1 MSQTM
6 PCLFVDLPVVRANT
20 RAMVELCHA
29 SGIRPVGI
37 TKLACGAHP
46 VAEALIDGGIDI
58 IGLGTD
64 FDGFSGE
71 TDVPD
76 TAHMQHLADVMSH
89 DGFTDEEIEKV
100 FSKNVLRVF
109 RECWK

>member
-1 MSQTM
+1 MDM
-6 PCLFVDLPVVRANT
+6 VRHMKYLRN
-20 RAMVELCHA
+20 V
-29 SGIRPVGI
+29 
-37 TKLACGAHP
+37 
-46 VAEALIDGGIDI
+46 GGIDI

-89 DGFTDEEIEKV
+89 EGFTDEEIEKNLQERADRTKKPLEEIKASANISAMRRNEAIRRAADWV
-100 FSKNVLRVF
+100 IEHSTIEEK
-109 RECWK
+109 

>member
-1 MSQTM
+1 MAAS
-6 PCLFVDLPVVRANT
+6 PVSISVRVSARGGT
-20 RAMVELCHA
+20 GGE
-29 SGIRPVGI
+29 
-37 TKLACGAHP
+37 K
-46 VAEALIDGGIDI
+46 GIDDGYGTPYEI
-58 IGLGTD
+58 SAQRRRYRHHRLGTD

-89 DGFTDEEIEKV
+89 EGFTDEEIEKV

>member
-1 MSQTM
+1 MDWNFS
-6 PCLFVDLPVVRANT
+6 RS
-20 RAMVELCHA
+20 A
-29 SGIRPVGI
+29 SPAGCIS
-37 TKLACGAHP
+37 
-46 VAEALIDGGIDI
+46 

-89 DGFTDEEIEKV
+89 EGFTDEEIEKV

>member
-1 MSQTM
+1 MDTVT
-6 PCLFVDLPVVRANT
+6 FVLNGKEIA
-20 RAMVELCHA
+20 A
-29 SGIRPVGI
+29 SFEGRMTLLKYLRNV
-37 TKLACGAHP
+37 
-46 VAEALIDGGIDI
+46 GGIDI

-89 DGFTDEEIEKV
+89 EGFTDEEIEKV

>member
-1 MSQTM
+1 MSLVALCNNLDYFRKATTDTGIS
-6 PCLFVDLPVVRANT
+6 LIASDLIISCRMRNV
-20 RAMVELCHA
+20 
-29 SGIRPVGI
+29 
-37 TKLACGAHP
+37 
-46 VAEALIDGGIDI
+46 GGIDI

>member
-1 MSQTM
+1 MVVRFCKLRVQK
-6 PCLFVDLPVVRANT
+6 LPV
-20 RAMVELCHA
+20 
-29 SGIRPVGI
+29 IF
-37 TKLACGAHP
+37 TKCVKAVIYLRN
-46 VAEALIDGGIDI
+46 VGGIDI